1 MGVWKMKEDDN
12 EKVVVRNRRARHDYY
27 IEETREAGIALI
39 GSEVKSLRM
48 GRASLQDSYAE
59 IVGNEVI
66 LRNAHIDQYEPAAR
80 FNHDPLRPR
89 RLLLHKS
96 EIRRLASKVSQKGYT
111 LIPLSIYFRDGKA
124 KVELALARGRKTYDK
139 REAIKQRDIQ
149 RESERIVRGREEQ

>member
-1 MGVWKMKEDDN
+1 MKEDDN
-12 EKVVVRNRRARHDYY
+12 IKVVVRNRRARHDYY
-27 IEETREAGIALI
+27 IEETIEAGIALI

-96 EIRRLASKVSQKGYT
+96 EIRRLASKVFQKGYT

-149 RESERIVRGREEQ
+149 RESERVVRGREDH

>member
-1 MGVWKMKEDDN
+1 MKEDDN
-12 EKVVVRNRRARHDYY
+12 VKVVVRNRRARHDYY
-27 IEETREAGIALI
+27 IEETIEAGIALI

-59 IVGNEVI
+59 IAGNEAI

-89 RLLLHKS
+89 RLLLHKN

-149 RESERIVRGREEQ
+149 RESERVVRGREDH

>member
-1 MGVWKMKEDDN
+1 MKEDDN

-27 IEETREAGIALI
+27 IEETIEAGIALI

>member
-1 MGVWKMKEDDN
+1 MKEDDN
-12 EKVVVRNRRARHDYY
+12 VKVVVRNRRARHDYY
-27 IEETREAGIALI
+27 IEETIEAGIALI

-89 RLLLHKS
+89 RLLLHKN

-124 KVELALARGRKTYDK
+124 KVELAVARGRKTYDK

-149 RESERIVRGREEQ
+149 RESERVVRGRDEY

>member
-1 MGVWKMKEDDN
+1 MKEDDN
-12 EKVVVRNRRARHDYY
+12 VKVVVRNRRARHDYY
-27 IEETREAGIALI
+27 IEETIEAGIALI

>member
-1 MGVWKMKEDDN
+1 MKEDDN
-12 EKVVVRNRRARHDYY
+12 VKVVVRNRRARHDYY
-27 IEETREAGIALI
+27 IEETIEAGIALI

-89 RLLLHKS
+89 RLLLHKN

-124 KVELALARGRKTYDK
+124 KVELAVARGRKTYDK

-149 RESERIVRGREEQ
+149 RESERVLRGREDH

>member
-27 IEETREAGIALI
+27 IEETIEAGIALI

>member
-1 MGVWKMKEDDN
+1 MKEDDN
-12 EKVVVRNRRARHDYY
+12 VKVVVRNRRARHDYY
-27 IEETREAGIALI
+27 IEETIEAGIALI

-124 KVELALARGRKTYDK
+124 KVELAVARGRKTYDK

-149 RESERIVRGREEQ
+149 RESERVVRGRDDY

>member
-1 MGVWKMKEDDN
+1 MKEDDN
-12 EKVVVRNRRARHDYY
+12 VKVVVRNRRARHDYH
-27 IEETREAGIALI
+27 IEETIEAGIALI
-39 GSEVKSLRM
+39 GSEVKSLRL

-59 IVGNEVI
+59 IAGNEVI

-89 RLLLHKS
+89 RLLLHKN

-149 RESERIVRGREEQ
+149 RESERVVRGREDH